1 MMAIHEASSFSR
13 NSRESDVALVHDY
26 LLTPRGAER
35 TFFEMAALWPISPVF
50 TSLYDAET
58 MKGRLNGHDIHTSH
72 LQRLG
77 VDQSRFRSLLPLFPK
92 AFERLSM
99 AGKKLVISSSSAF
112 AHGVRPDADA
122 THISYCHSPFRYA
135 WHEFDTA
142 LAEVSGPVRAPLRAT
157 LRRIR
162 AWDKGA
168 SERVT
173 HYIANSEI
181 TRYRIADCYGRD
193 ATVIHPPVDT
203 ERFGPPQA
211 PEDYVLYVGELASHK
226 RVEVAIEAARK
237 ARRKLRIVGA
247 GPDRERLSAI
257 HGDKV
262 EFLGRVTDAEL
273 TDLYARAQALIVPNV
288 EEFGITAVEAQ
299 GAGRPV
305 LALGRGGARE
315 TVLDGVTG
323 VLVSKGDVDQ
333 FAEALAYTN
342 FSSFK
347 ASAAVNNAE
356 RFSST
361 RFRREFKTFVEQVA
375 GQ

>member
-1 MMAIHEASSFSR
+1 MGIHNASRFNR
-13 NSRESDVALVHDY
+13 NVPESDIALVHDY
-26 LLTPRGAER
+26 LLTMRGAER
-35 TFFEMAALWPISPVF
+35 TFAEMAALWPISPIY
-50 TSLYDAET
+50 TSLFDDEAMT
-58 MKGRLNGHDIHTSH
+58 GRFEGHDVHTSS

-77 VDQSRFRSLLPLFPK
+77 VGQSKFRSLLPLFPK
-92 AFERLSM
+92 AFEHLSL

-122 THISYCHSPFRYA
+122 THICYCHSPFRYV

-142 LAEVSGPVRAPLRAT
+142 LSELPATVRAPLRAT

-162 AWDKGA
+162 AWDKDA
-168 SERVT
+168 SDRVT
-173 HYIANSEI
+173 HYVANSEI

-203 ERFGPPQA
+203 ERFGPPES

-226 RVEVAIEAARK
+226 RVEVAIQAAKK

-247 GPDRERLSAI
+247 GPEKERLQAI
-257 HGDKV
+257 HGDNV
-262 EFLGRVTDAEL
+262 DFLGRVSDIQL
-273 TDLYARAQALIVPNV
+273 TELYARAEALIVPNI

-323 VLVSKGDVDQ
+323 VLVPKGDVDQ

-342 FSSFK
+342 FQSFE
-347 ASAAVNNAE
+347 ASAAVKNAE

-361 RFRREFKTFVEQVA
+361 RFRREFKDYVEQVA
-375 GQ
+375 DR

>member
-1 MMAIHEASSFSR
+1 MDFHESTRFSR
-13 NSRESDVALVHDY
+13 NVPESDVALVHDY
-26 LLTPRGAER
+26 LLTMRGAER
-35 TFFEMAALWPISPVF
+35 TFAEMAALWPISPIY
-50 TSLYDAET
+50 TSLHDREA
-58 MKGRLNGHDIHTSH
+58 MAGRFEAHPVHTSS

-77 VDQSRFRSLLPLFPK
+77 VDQSKFRSLLPLFPK
-92 AFERLSM
+92 AFERLSLV
-99 AGKKLVISSSSAF
+99 GKKLVISSSSAF
-112 AHGVRPDADA
+112 AHGVRPDPGA
-122 THISYCHSPFRYA
+122 THICYCHSPFRYV
-135 WHEFDTA
+135 WHEFDA
-142 LAEVSGPVRAPLRAT
+142 AMSEVPKAVRAPLRAT

-162 AWDKGA
+162 AWDKQA

-173 HYIANSEI
+173 HYVANSEI

-203 ERFGPPQA
+203 ERFGPPQT

-226 RVEVAIEAARK
+226 RVEVAIQAARK

-247 GPDRERLSAI
+247 GPERERLKAI
-257 HGDKV
+257 HGDRV
-262 EFLGRVTDAEL
+262 DFLGRVSDHEL
-273 TDLYARAQALIVPNV
+273 TDLYARAEALIVPNI

-315 TVLDGVTG
+315 TVVDGVTG
-323 VLVSKGDVDQ
+323 VLVPKGDVNQ

-342 FSSFK
+342 FQSFES
-347 ASAAVNNAE
+347 SAAVRNAE

-361 RFRREFKTFVEQVA
+361 RFRREFRHYVEHVA
-375 GQ
+375 GR

>member
-1 MMAIHEASSFSR
+1 MGIHQASRFNR
-13 NSRESDVALVHDY
+13 NVRESDVALVHDY

-35 TFFEMAALWPISPVF
+35 TFAEMAALWPISPIY
-50 TSLYDAET
+50 TSLYDAEA
-58 MKGRLNGHDIHTSH
+58 MSGRFDGHDIHTSN

-77 VDQSRFRSLLPLFPK
+77 VDQSKFRSLLPLFPK

-99 AGKKLVISSSSAF
+99 AGRNLVISSSSAF
-112 AHGVRPDADA
+112 AHGVRPDPGA
-122 THISYCHSPFRYA
+122 THVCYCHSPFRYV

-142 LAEVSGPVRAPLRAT
+142 MSAAPVAVRAPLRAT

-162 AWDKGA
+162 AWDKEA

-173 HYIANSEI
+173 HYVANSEI

-247 GPDRERLSAI
+247 GPERERLAAI
-257 HGDKV
+257 HGDNV

-273 TDLYARAQALIVPNV
+273 TDLYARAEALIVPNI

-333 FAEALAYTN
+333 FAEALAYTD
-342 FSSFK
+342 FSSFE

-361 RFRREFKTFVEQVA
+361 RFRREFKTYVEQVA
-375 GQ
+375 DR